1 MVFYQYQKITI
12 IRTARPRQPDLNQE
26 LQFLGNS
33 LGLFNLRDKDKS
45 LFRIFI
51 ELLRASKK
59 GNPLTSDELA
69 ERLGLSRGTVVH
81 HVNKLLEAGIVLN
94 MRNKYLLRVENLAA
108 LIGELEKDIQR
119 NLEDLK
125 AVASDIDKRLA

>member
-12 IRTARPRQPDLNQE
+12 IRTTRPRQPDLNQE

-45 LFRIFI
+45 QFRIFI
-51 ELLRASKK
+51 ELLKSTKK
-59 GNPLTSDELA
+59 GAPMSSDELA

-81 HVNKLLEAGIVLN
+81 HVNKLMEAGIVVN
-94 MRNKYLLRVENLAA
+94 MHNKYLLRVENLTM
-108 LIGELEKDIQR
+108 LIEELEKDIQR
-119 NLEDLK
+119 NLEDLRT
-125 AVASDIDKRLA
+125 VAADIDKRLA

>member
-12 IRTARPRQPDLNQE
+12 IRTTRPRQPDLNQE

-45 LFRIFI
+45 QFRIFI
-51 ELLRASKK
+51 ELLKSTKK
-59 GNPLTSDELA
+59 GVQMSSDELA

-81 HVNKLLEAGIVLN
+81 HVNKLMEAGIVVN
-94 MRNKYLLRVENLAA
+94 MHNKYLLRVENLTM
-108 LIGELEKDIQR
+108 LIEELEKDIQR
-119 NLEDLK
+119 NLEDLRT
-125 AVASDIDKRLA
+125 VAADVDKRLA

>member
-119 NLEDLK
+119 NLEDPEG
-125 AVASDIDKRLA
+125 SGI